1 REPSKGLVATET
13 ASAPEDR
20 TPVEEVK
27 TVEGLAPVKEMAI
40 PERTA
45 LPNPPAKEGTEQPAP
60 SESAVKPPPPPQET
74 REVKAPSEVPP
85 EGIAPSEGRA
95 ETKAPEEGKPEPKVE
110 PDVIYVPTPNDVVE
124 MMLHLARVKKDDVV
138 YDLGCG
144 DGRIVV
150 AAAKTYGCKAA
161 GYDIDP
167 ERVAESKANVEK
179 NGVQNLVTIEKKDIF
194 TLDLT
199 QASVITLYL
208 LPELNVRLIPQ
219 LEKLKPGCRIV
230 SHEFDIAGV
239 KPDAVLTMD
248 SKEDD
253 MEHIIYLWTTPLKK
267 EPVIPEEDEGDED
280 DPVEDD

>member
-1 REPSKGLVATET
+1 
-13 ASAPEDR
+13 
-20 TPVEEVK
+20 VEEVK